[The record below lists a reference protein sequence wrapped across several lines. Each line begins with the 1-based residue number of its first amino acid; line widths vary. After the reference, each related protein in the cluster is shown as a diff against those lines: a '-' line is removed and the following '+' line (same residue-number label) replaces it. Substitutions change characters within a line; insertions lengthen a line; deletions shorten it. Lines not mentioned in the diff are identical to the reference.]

1 MTLERIQFV
10 DSISSTATVRLSL
23 SAEPWRVLLA
33 GTDVS
38 PPPLR
43 RSVVSTLLADGSIIP
58 AASYDNRTVTL
69 HLQLDASSPDVAAT
83 QIQLLHRELD
93 RQTNIL
99 RWQPEPSLPAVYFET
114 FRSPD
119 TTDVVDHG
127 INLYDFTIAIPAK
140 PFSLGERENLSNAV
154 VSNDPNAG
162 SGRFFDIAAGTI
174 KGDVEVPL
182 RVTIAGSSV
191 VGRQSLFATRRRGTP
206 SAAPYALQAETLTM
220 GTDTTVVG
228 ATDASGGGASP
239 SGAASNSVQTTFSN
253 NGYIVRLSTTAFPAA
268 PSVDARGTY
277 RVLAKVRGA
286 TSVFTMK
293 LEHGIRAIQNN
304 SVTATLTSNVY
315 TYVDLGLVQMPEGV
329 DPITDGPGGLPLS
342 VVGVP
347 LKFYATRVSGAG
359 FLIWDHFLL
368 VPADDK
374 FGIVQWGS
382 TTPTSFVID
391 GASRSIYGVDG
402 SGRVADIGS
411 TAITGDFPTVSP
423 NVANRVSYVNDVTPN
438 MSTSD
443 PVASTVTLALSY
455 WPRYLTVRPVLS

>member
-1 MTLERIQFV
+1 L
-10 DSISSTATVRLSL
+10 LS
-23 SAEPWRVLLA
+23 
-33 GTDVS
+33 
-38 PPPLR
+38 
-43 RSVVSTLLADGSIIP
+43 DGSIIP
-58 AASYDNRTVTL
+58 AAAYDNRAVTL
-69 HLQLDASSPDVAAT
+69 HLQLDATSPDLAAI

-93 RQTNIL
+93 RQNNIL
-99 RWQPEPSLPAVYFET
+99 RWQPEPSLPPVYFKT

-119 TTDVVDHG
+119 STDVIDHG
-127 INLYDFTIAIPAK
+127 INLYDFTISIPAE

-174 KGDVEVPL
+174 KGDVEAPL

-191 VGRQSLFATRRRGTP
+191 VGRQSLFAVRRRGTP

-239 SGAASNSVQTTFSN
+239 SGAASNSVQTTFGTN
-253 NGYIVRLSTTAFPAA
+253 NNLIVRLSTTAFPSS
-268 PSVDARGTY
+268 PSVDVRGTY
-277 RVLAKVRGA
+277 RVFAKVRGA
-286 TSVFTMK
+286 TSVFTMQ
-293 LEHGIRAIQNN
+293 LEHGIRAIKNPT
-304 SVTATLTSNVY
+304 VTATLTNNVY

-329 DPITDGPGGLPLS
+329 DPITDGPGGLPLA

-347 LKFYATRVSGAG
+347 LKFYALRVSGAG

-374 FGIVQWGS
+374 FGIVKWGS
-382 TTPTSFVID
+382 TTPTSFIVD

-402 SGRVADIGS
+402 SGRIADIGS

-423 NVANRVSYVNDVTPN
+423 NVANRISYVNDVTPD

-443 PVASTVTLALSY
+443 PVATTVTLGLSY
-455 WPRYLTVRPVLS
+455 WPRYLTVRPVLT

>member
-10 DSISSTATVRLSL
+10 DSISPTATVRLAL
-23 SAEPWRVLLA
+23 STEPWRVLHA

-38 PPPLR
+38 PPPFR

-69 HLQLDASSPDVAAT
+69 HLQLDDKTPELAAI
-83 QIQLLHRELD
+83 QLQLLHRELD
-93 RQTNIL
+93 RPTNIL
-99 RWQPEPSLPAVYFET
+99 RWQPEPKLPAVYFKT

-119 TTDVVDHG
+119 STDLVDHG
-127 INLYDFTIAIPAK
+127 INLYDFTIAIPAE

-182 RVTIAGSSV
+182 RVTVAGSSV
-191 VGRQSLFATRRRGTP
+191 VGRQSLFASRRRGTP
-206 SAAPYALQAETLTM
+206 SAAPYALQAESLTM

-228 ATDASGGGASP
+228 ATDGTGGGASP
-239 SGAASNSVQTTFSN
+239 SGAASNSVQTTFGTN
-253 NGYIVRLSTTAFPAA
+253 TFIQRLSTSAFPAA
-268 PSVDARGTY
+268 PSVDVRGTY

-286 TSVFTMK
+286 ASVFLMK
-293 LEHGIRAIQNN
+293 LEHGVRSISNP

-347 LKFYATRVSGAG
+347 LRFYAQRVSGAG

-382 TTPTSFVID
+382 TTPTSFVVD
-391 GASRSIYGVDG
+391 GATRAIYGIDG

-423 NVANRVSYVNDVTPN
+423 NVANRISYVNDVTPN
-438 MSTSD
+438 ASTTD
-443 PVASTVTLALSY
+443 PVATTVTLGLSY
-455 WPRYLTVRPVLS
+455 WPRYLTVRPVSS